1 MSSVYATSKCM
12 LDYYRK
18 GNMARDEPQLVRAY
32 GRKNFDPVIKE
43 WKWPDFGNVTITLA
57 RTEGLKNF
65 DPDAEITSWDRM
77 KVSVPSKNPKLQKTQ
92 CMLECGEWITT
103 PRNVPERLVLKI
115 WLYTEPLHEGIYF
128 ALCDGKTVEVEPLFR
143 CKEALPVQGS
153 THVMTDEQCAK
164 IRSAV
169 KLVKKNLKGRFD
181 TAFDLPVGRI
191 ESHRRPPSAPSYRPQ
206 VR

>member
-1 MSSVYATSKCM
+1 MQPASAGGSVRLAMSSVYATSKCM

-77 KVSVPSKNPKLQKTQ
+77 KVYAPCPPQMTIRWGGDQQLTGRHKATAA
-92 CMLECGEWITT
+92 G
-103 PRNVPERLVLKI
+103 
-115 WLYTEPLHEGIYF
+115 
-128 ALCDGKTVEVEPLFR
+128 A
-143 CKEALPVQGS
+143 QGS
-153 THVMTDEQCAK
+153 A
-164 IRSAV
+164 
-169 KLVKKNLKGRFD
+169 
-181 TAFDLPVGRI
+181 
-191 ESHRRPPSAPSYRPQ
+191 
-206 VR
+206 

>member
-103 PRNVPERLVLKI
+103 DTLYFRLLSMLVNRARTVSDAFKDMYRDCIVIRGRNR
-115 WLYTEPLHEGIYF
+115 YMCY
-128 ALCDGKTVEVEPLFR
+128 
-143 CKEALPVQGS
+143 S
-153 THVMTDEQCAK
+153 T
-164 IRSAV
+164 SV
-169 KLVKKNLKGRFD
+169 K
-181 TAFDLPVGRI
+181 
-191 ESHRRPPSAPSYRPQ
+191 SS
-206 VR
+206 